1 MEVLFNSLLTF
12 LPFYHLEF
20 NAWKRKLEE
29 TTHYMYVKHSSSK
42 ISATTNERKTY
53 YVCHRTGTFQ
63 SGSCGK
69 RKLKRQGS
77 NKINASCPSTMEV
90 VESLNDGS
98 VKLVLWKTHVGHN
111 AEVSRT
117 FLSTSE
123 RNWLAGMHSFLFQRF
138 DEK

>member
-1 MEVLFNSLLTF
+1 
-12 LPFYHLEF
+12 
-20 NAWKRKLEE
+20 
-29 TTHYMYVKHSSSK
+29 MYVKHSSSK

-53 YVCHRTGTFQ
+53 FVCHRTGTFQ

-90 VESLNDGS
+90 VESLVDGS
-98 VKLVLWKTHVGHN
+98 IKLILWKTHVGHN

-123 RNWLAGMHSFLFQRF
+123 RNWLTGTLFPPPPASIRCYS
-138 DEK
+138 